1 MSLNDIQEK
10 MIREQK
16 AVKQNVYPGAEIGLN
31 RPDNKLALGTTR
43 FYEDILLSI
52 RNSLIIVYN
61 PDGKHIEVWGHPQLK
76 KQYGIDASNLKGKL
90 IDESFHGPESLEIK
104 SQVQKVFENNKD
116 SRFTV
121 RIHFP
126 AGDFWFEISLSLLK
140 EVKGK
145 PKSVI
150 AHFLDISEIVVKEK
164 KLLSIND
171 KLSYIIDNGPDG
183 ILIANSKGV
192 VISVNESLLKS
203 SNFKREDFIGN
214 KLHKLPIFLSRDI
227 EQYLSITK
235 SFISGKVPGPFEV
248 ELQTKG
254 GEIKWGEARGNT
266 IIKKGK
272 FTGFQI
278 VIRDITERK
287 EIENDLFKSKQAY
300 KIIVEN
306 AHEAIYILQDYHIKF
321 CNASTLK
328 LANCSMDELLATPIT
343 DLIHPDDQEIAKR
356 KISERIDGE
365 IKQDRFIYRF
375 IDKQG
380 NLKWLEHTILLID
393 WDGKPA
399 ILVFATDITNNK
411 VTKEKERKHL
421 KNMEFMSEKAMDFFE
436 LKPDN
441 NIFITLGDKI
451 KEVEPG
457 SSVLLLSYDYQLN
470 ATNIEHTAGS
480 VGNSARLNNIISNS
494 LTNFK
499 LNLDLIKNL
508 SFGKIIKYN
517 DGLFELGDNL
527 FPKETYSRIIS
538 ELDTGD
544 IYLIGIAWDNLVYGN
559 AIIFLK
565 KGMKLENP
573 EALETLVKFGA
584 IALQRRKAEEVL
596 RKSEESY
603 RKIFESI
610 EDIYYKLD
618 FDGNIL
624 DISPS
629 VEKTGGYAPVE
640 VIGKP
645 ISNFFSDKG
654 SINIFTKSL
663 LQDKIISDMD
673 IELVQKSGKTIEA
686 SFTANLIQDLKGYP
700 IGSHGIIRDISKRR
714 KTEKKL
720 LESQEK
726 IRALAELSSD
736 WEYWVLPSGEINYM
750 SPSCFSISG
759 YSADE
764 FIIDP
769 KLATDIIHD
778 EDKNNYF
785 QVIDEKTENP
795 NKPINIDFR
804 IDTKSKG
811 IKWISQIR
819 QKVFIKENQYLG
831 MRVSNRDITD
841 RKLADDKLRASEN
854 RFRTLFLD
862 SPDAIFVENYDGII
876 MDANS
881 AACRL
886 HGFTKEELI
895 GKNILDLV
903 PENEREQVASDFS
916 KWLKAEITFFEGFS
930 LTAKGESVPVE
941 IHGRKIRYDDKDALL
956 FIVRDISKVKS
967 TEKEMKDAKEKAEE
981 SDMLKSIFL
990 ANMSHEIRTPMNA
1003 IVGFSEILSD
1013 QDLSIKERKEFINY
1027 ITQGSNT
1034 LMSLIEDIID
1044 ITKIEAGQ
1052 IKINFAEC
1060 DVDSMMD
1067 ELYATFLK
1075 IKEKDGRRKVELR
1088 LNKPSYGENLSISTD
1103 PSRIRQI
1110 LSNLLGN
1117 ALKFTSSGFIELGL
1131 ILDNPNQVIFYV
1143 KDTGI
1148 GIPKDKQELIFER
1161 FGQVENEKG
1170 YGAKGTG
1177 LGLSISKKLAELLGG
1192 DLTLESEEGKGS
1204 MFSLGLPV
1212 ERETTI
1218 DIHREKPLA
1227 VLSMDF
1233 SDKKFLIAE
1242 DSILNY
1248 TYLEALFQ
1256 KTNVKL
1262 LWAKDG
1268 KEAIDICKKNEDID
1282 LILMDIKMPVL
1293 NGLEAIT
1300 EIKKFRK
1307 DLPIIVQ
1314 TAYAMPEDR
1323 ERSMAA
1329 GGNEHLTKP
1338 LNAVELF
1345 ETINKYLS

>member
-1 MSLNDIQEK
+1 
-10 MIREQK
+10 
-16 AVKQNVYPGAEIGLN
+16 
-31 RPDNKLALGTTR
+31 
-43 FYEDILLSI
+43 
-52 RNSLIIVYN
+52 
-61 PDGKHIEVWGHPQLK
+61 
-76 KQYGIDASNLKGKL
+76 
-90 IDESFHGPESLEIK
+90 
-104 SQVQKVFENNKD
+104 
-116 SRFTV
+116 
-121 RIHFP
+121 FP
-126 AGDFWFEISLSLLK
+126 VGDFWFEISLSPLK
-140 EVKGK
+140 GDNGK

-150 AHFLDISEIVVKEK
+150 AHFFEISEIVANEK
-164 KLLSIND
+164 KLISENK
-171 KLSYIIDNGPDG
+171 KLSYIIDHGPVG

-203 SNFKREDFIGN
+203 SSFPKEDFIGK
-214 KLHKLPIFLSRDI
+214 KLHKLPIFLSNNI
-227 EQYLSITK
+227 ERYQEITQ
-235 SFISGKVPGPFEV
+235 SFISGKTPDLFEL
-248 ELQTKG
+248 EWRTKD
-254 GEIKWGEARGNT
+254 GEIKWGEAHGNT
-266 IIKKGK
+266 INKNGK
-272 FTGFQI
+272 FAGFQI
-278 VIRDITERK
+278 VLNDITERK

-306 AHEAIYILQDYHIKF
+306 AHEAIYVLQDYHIKF
-321 CNASTLK
+321 CNTSTLK
-328 LANCSMDELLATPIT
+328 LSDCSMTELLATPIIDFVHPG
-343 DLIHPDDQEIAKR
+343 DLETTKE
-356 KISERIDGE
+356 KISERIDGK
-365 IKQDRFIYRF
+365 INQDSFTFRF
-375 IDKQG
+375 IDKHG
-380 NLKWLEHTILLID
+380 NLKWLENTTLLID
-393 WDGKPA
+393 WEGKPA
-399 ILVFATDITNNK
+399 ILVFATDITDRK
-411 VTKEKERKHL
+411 VTKEKETKHL
-421 KNMEFMSEKAMDFFE
+421 RNLEFMSEKAMDFFE

-441 NIFITLGDKI
+441 NIFNTLGDKI
-451 KEVEPG
+451 TEVEPG
-457 SSVLLLSYDYQLN
+457 SSILLLSYDYYLN
-470 ATNIEHTAGS
+470 KTHIEHVSGPEENGVRLHDIVSGS
-480 VGNSARLNNIISNS
+480 LNPS
-494 LTNFK
+494 NFK
-499 LNLDLIKNL
+499 LNHDLIKNL

-517 DGLFELGDNL
+517 DGLFELGYNL
-527 FPKETYSRIIS
+527 FPKGTYSRIIS

-544 IYLIGIAWDNLVYGN
+544 IYVIGIALDNLVYGN

-565 KGMKLENP
+565 KGEKLESP
-573 EALETLVKFGA
+573 EAIETLVKFGA
-584 IALQRRKAEEVL
+584 IALQRRKAEDVL
-596 RKSEESY
+596 RKSEEGY
-603 RKIFESI
+603 RNIFESI

-618 FDGNIL
+618 FEGNIL

-629 VEKTGGYAPVE
+629 VEKTGGYAPVD

-645 ISNFFSDKG
+645 ISNFFSDK
-654 SINIFTKSL
+654 SQINIFTKSL
-663 LQDKIISDMD
+663 LQDKVISDMD
-673 IELVQKSGKTIEA
+673 IELVQESGKTIEA
-686 SFTANLIQDLKGYP
+686 SITANIIHDLNGHP

-714 KTEKKL
+714 KIEKKL
-720 LESQEK
+720 LKSQKK

-736 WEYWVLPSGEINYM
+736 WEYWILPSGEIDYM
-750 SPSCFSISG
+750 SPSCFYISG
-759 YSADE
+759 YTADD
-764 FIIDP
+764 FINDA
-769 KLATDIIHD
+769 KLTTDIIYD
-778 EDKNNYF
+778 EDKEGYF
-785 QVIDEKTENP
+785 QLIDKKTDSP
-795 NKPINIDFR
+795 NKPVTVDFR
-804 IDTKSKG
+804 IITKNKG
-811 IKWISQIR
+811 VKWISQLR
-819 QKVFIKENQYLG
+819 QKVFLEDNQYLG
-831 MRVSNRDITD
+831 MRISNRDITD
-841 RKLADDKLRASEN
+841 RKLADDKLKASEN

-903 PENEREQVASDFS
+903 PEREREQVASDFS

-930 LTAKGESVPVE
+930 LTAKGESIPVE
-941 IHGRKIRYDDKDALL
+941 IHGGKIKYDDKDALI

-981 SDMLKSIFL
+981 SDMLKSVFL

-1131 ILDNPNQVIFYV
+1131 ILDNPNQVKFYV

-1148 GIPKDKQELIFER
+1148 GIPKDKQEIVFER

-1170 YGAKGTG
+1170 YGANGTG
-1177 LGLSISKKLAELLGG
+1177 LGLSISKKLAKLLGG

-1204 MFSLGLPV
+1204 TFSLGLPV
-1212 ERETTI
+1212 IR
-1218 DIHREKPLA
+1218 DIPQDIIREKPLP

-1268 KEAIDICKKNEDID
+1268 REAIDICRKNKDID